1 MYILFILI
9 NFVKISKM
17 DKLELKVKDKLSEYT
32 PVGKAFC
39 EGKCDRKV
47 IPTKEGMVIVC
58 DGCKRVV
65 IDNRD

>member
-1 MYILFILI
+1 MYILKLFLI
-9 NFVKISKM
+9 FVKTTIM
-17 DKLELKVKDKLSEYT
+17 EKLKEKLSEYT

-39 EGKCDRKV
+39 EGKCDRKP
-47 IPTKEGMVIVC
+47 IITEKGMVLVC

>member
-1 MYILFILI
+1 MKHLRPIRK
-9 NFVKISKM
+9 NP
-17 DKLELKVKDKLSEYT
+17 LEDYT
-32 PVGKAFC
+32 PVGEAFC

-47 IPTKEGMVIVC
+47 IPTKQGMVIVC

>member
-1 MYILFILI
+1 
-9 NFVKISKM
+9 M